1 MIISPLSIWSLLLL
15 LAEGSSGRTYE
26 QLASVL
32 RLPADLTRIRMVY
45 KYMQSAFA
53 QNNSAIQLDSNEVL
67 FGDINRPIDFDF
79 QNKLENTYAAD
90 YYPVNFL
97 NQIETV
103 NTINNY
109 VNQKTKG
116 KIGRIIETGDL
127 SEAFMVLVSA
137 IFFQGRWKV
146 CFSDVKQFY
155 DDIIKTHISGFRTH
169 LKLMIRE
176 CSHFIMNKILKLE
189 MFR

>member
-1 MIISPLSIWSLLLL
+1 MFNDNNVIVSPLSIWSLLLL

-53 QNNSAIQLDSNEVL
+53 QNNSAIQLESNEVL

-79 QNKLENTYAAD
+79 QQILETTYAAD
-90 YYPVNFL
+90 YYPVNFIHQL
-97 NQIETV
+97 ETV
-103 NTINNY
+103 NTMNNY
-109 VNQKTKG
+109 VNHKTRG
-116 KIGRIIETGDL
+116 KIGRIVEASDL
-127 SEAFMVLVSA
+127 SDAFMVLISA

-146 CFSDVKQFY
+146 SFNAVS
-155 DDIIKTHISGFRTH
+155 KTNGLI
-169 LKLMIRE
+169 
-176 CSHFIMNKILKLE
+176 
-189 MFR
+189 